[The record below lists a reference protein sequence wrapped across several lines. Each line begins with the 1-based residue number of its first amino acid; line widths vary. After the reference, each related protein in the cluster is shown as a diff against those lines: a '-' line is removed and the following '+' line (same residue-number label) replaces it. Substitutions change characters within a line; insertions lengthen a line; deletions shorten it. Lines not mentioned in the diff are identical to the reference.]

1 MIELDKYLQLHTAP
15 VVATDIVIDPD
26 KFESLMQQNQY
37 AFRSWGEKKKHFPRY
52 GLPLVNQNGSMYNNP
67 EPVCYPLDEWLEPLA
82 EEDWVFDRDFT
93 QKTPVFEHS
102 VFDPLKRFDD
112 YWCRSCILRWDSEA
126 FFWPHSDTWF
136 PSPILRLWG
145 TTDPDNVK
153 FQFDREFRRAPTPGT
168 VSSMDPDMVD
178 WQGDIEPGRMY
189 IVDTSLIHTAR
200 SQGTHPTYQF
210 FLAVHSDAF
219 DQMQRS
225 VCSL

>member
-15 VVATDIVIDPD
+15 VVATDIVIDSD
-26 KFESLMQQNQY
+26 EFESLMQQHQY

-82 EEDWVFDRDFT
+82 EQDWVFDRDFT

-136 PSPILRLWG
+136 PSPILGLWG

-168 VSSMDPDMVD
+168 VSSMEPDMVD

>member
-15 VVATDIVIDPD
+15 VVATDIVIDPGE
-26 KFESLMQQNQY
+26 FESLMQQHQY

-82 EEDWVFDRDFT
+82 EQDWVFDRDFT

-126 FFWPHSDTWF
+126 FFYPHSDTWF

-168 VSSMDPDMVD
+168 VGSMEPDMVD

-189 IVDTSLIHTAR
+189 IVDTSLKHTAR

-219 DQMQRS
+219 DLLKQH
-225 VCSL
+225 CL